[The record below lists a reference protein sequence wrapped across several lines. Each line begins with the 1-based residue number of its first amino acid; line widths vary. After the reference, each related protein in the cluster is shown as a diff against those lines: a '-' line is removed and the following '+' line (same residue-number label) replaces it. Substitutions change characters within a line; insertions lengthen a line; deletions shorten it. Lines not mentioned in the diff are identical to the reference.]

1 MSDDDDFSGVVP
13 RDCAA
18 CGQPIP
24 LTRLLYVPNT
34 LYCVG
39 CVDAHGP
46 KVKHD
51 PNELCAKASQS
62 CQNGFAP
69 KD

>member
-1 MSDDDDFSGVVP
+1 MNDQEDYSHITTKN
-13 RDCAA
+13 CTA
-18 CGQPIP
+18 CNNPIP
-24 LTRLLYVPNT
+24 LERLAYIPNT
-34 LYCVG
+34 NYCVN
-39 CVDAHGP
+39 CTDTHTP
-46 KVKHD
+46 TKTHD

>member
-1 MSDDDDFSGVVP
+1 MKIVVRECLACKRMIDPERLEYLPHTVYCTACSAKNPTPP
-13 RDCAA
+13 R
-18 CGQPIP
+18 
-24 LTRLLYVPNT
+24 
-34 LYCVG
+34 
-39 CVDAHGP
+39 
-46 KVKHD
+46 HD